1 MHKIAEKGW
10 SEGIFKAYDI
20 RGRYPEE
27 INENAAYKIARAF
40 VRYVRL
46 HVRRNFNEGGGVRDE
61 RLVKLVVSADA
72 RESSPALKT
81 AFLDGLT
88 DEGAEVIDAGLT
100 TTPMHYFIVNKTEAD
115 GGAMIT
121 ASHLPLEFNGIKLSK
136 KGAMPL
142 SAGAGMDEVRGDAVR
157 GIFESVIVPEVE
169 NKYKITK
176 KDFIAEYIEFLSD
189 KFPNLK
195 SEIKQ
200 FVSGKKNPAISFD
213 ADEDRVMFQNAD
225 GTTIP
230 GDIITALL
238 AQKYAKHGEK
248 IVYDLRASRIV
259 KEIVQDCGAEAIESR
274 VGHSFIKPLMKKEN
288 AVFGGEVSG
297 HFYFRDFFYCDSG
310 IYAALAVLDIV
321 RADKKT
327 LSETIKPFQKYAKS
341 GELNYEIKD
350 KDKAL
355 DKIAARFQNGKI
367 SYLDGIKV
375 EFWDDVP
382 ENERWWFNLRPSNT
396 EDLIRLNIEA
406 ATPVLLDE
414 KKKLLEELLK

>member
-1 MHKIAEKGW
+1 MHKIAKKRW

-27 INENAAYKIARAF
+27 INEDAAYKIARAF

-46 HVRRNFNEGGGVRDE
+46 GVRDE
-61 RLVKLVVSADA
+61 RLVKIAVSADA
-72 RESSPALKT
+72 RKSSPALKT
-81 AFLDGLT
+81 AFLEGLT
-88 DEGAEVIDAGLT
+88 DEGVEIVDAGLT

-157 GIFESVIVPEVE
+157 GIFESTVVSEAE
-169 NKYKITK
+169 NKRKITK
-176 KDFIAEYIEFLSD
+176 KDFTAEYIEFLNG

-200 FVSGKKNPAISFD
+200 FVSGKKKSTISFD
-213 ADEDRVMFQNAD
+213 ADEDRAMFQNAD
-225 GTTIP
+225 GTVIP

-238 AQKYAKHGEK
+238 AKKYAKHGDK

-259 KEIVQDCGAEAIESR
+259 KETIQNCGAEAIESR

-310 IYAALAVLDIV
+310 IYAALAVLDLMRIQ
-321 RADKKT
+321 KKS
-327 LSETIKPFQKYAKS
+327 LSELARPFQKYAKTK
-341 GELNYEIKD
+341 EINFKVED
-350 KDKAL
+350 KEKIL
-355 DKIAARFQNGKI
+355 DKIAAHFDGEKI
-367 SYLDGIKV
+367 SYLDGITV
-375 EFWDDVP
+375 EHWDGKKDG
-382 ENERWWFNLRPSNT
+382 ERWWFNLRQSNT
-396 EDLIRLNIEA
+396 ENVIRLNLEA
-406 ATPVLLDE
+406 DNSKLLAQ
-414 KKKLLEELLK
+414 KKKLIEELLK

>member
-1 MHKIAEKGW
+1 MHKIAEKRW

-27 INENAAYKIARAF
+27 INEDAAYRIARAF

-46 HVRRNFNEGGGVRDE
+46 GVRDE
-61 RLVKLVVSADA
+61 RLVKIVVSADA
-72 RESSPALKT
+72 RQSSPTLKT
-81 AFLDGLT
+81 AFLEGLA
-88 DEGAEVIDAGLT
+88 DEGVEIIDAGLT
-100 TTPMHYFIVNKTEAD
+100 TTPMHYFIVNKTAAD
-115 GGAMIT
+115 GGAVIT

-142 SAGAGMDEVRGDAVR
+142 SVGAGMDEVRGDAVR
-157 GIFESVIVPEVE
+157 GIFESVAAPETE
-169 NKYKITK
+169 NQHKIAT
-176 KDFIAEYIEFLSD
+176 KDFTAEYIEFLGD

-200 FVSGKKNPAISFD
+200 FVSGKKNPVISFD
-213 ADEDRVMFQNAD
+213 ADEDRVMFQNAN

-238 AQKYAKHGEK
+238 AKKYAKHGEK

-259 KEIVQDCGAEAIESR
+259 KEIIQDCGAEAIESR

-310 IYAALAVLDIV
+310 IYAALAVLDII

-327 LSETIKPFQKYAKS
+327 LSEIIKPFQKYAKS
-341 GELNYEIKD
+341 EELNYEIQD
-350 KDKAL
+350 KDKVL

-375 EFWDDVP
+375 EFWDDAP

-406 ATPVLLDE
+406 ATPDLLAQ
-414 KKKLLEELLK
+414 KKKLIEGLLWV